1 LPRFCIKNDS
11 LFIEN
16 QVMDY
21 ASCPPGFF
29 QLLQNMRTLLLVLF
43 GFCCCFPDTHLSAQP
58 DSAAAPIIAEF
69 MPYFPGCADLPQGS
83 QQKRDCSN
91 ENLVAFI
98 SDYLEYPEAAKKQGV
113 EGTVYVR
120 FAIDTDGKVYAARI
134 ARDIGAGCGL
144 EALRIV
150 QNMPRW
156 EPALQAGEPVMVEL
170 TLPVKFSIKD
180 DNAETGATYTLHW
193 GDLRGDKVTKHD
205 LINSLKKPFL
215 VRDEMGNALDI
226 NEIAFAYRRN
236 KKQREATG
244 RGAMTYEME
253 KIVRRVKPGGSFVML
268 ATVQKGPRFVVVERA
283 FEIVK

>member
-1 LPRFCIKNDS
+1 MESR
-11 LFIEN
+11 
-16 QVMDY
+16 
-21 ASCPPGFF
+21 PPCFF
-29 QLLQNMRTLLLVLF
+29 STAPNMKTLLLVLLIG
-43 GFCCCFPDTHLSAQP
+43 GFCFPDLRLQAQP
-58 DSAAAPIIAEF
+58 DSAAAPVIAEF

-83 QQKRDCSN
+83 KEKRNCSN

-98 SDYLEYPEAAKKQGV
+98 ADYLEYPEAAKKKGV
-113 EGTVYVR
+113 EGTVYVS
-120 FAIDTDGKVYAARI
+120 FAVDEDGKVYAPRI
-134 ARDIGAGCGL
+134 MRDIGEGCGL
-144 EALRIV
+144 EAMRIV

-156 EPALQAGEPVMVEL
+156 EPALQDGKPVMVEL

-180 DNAETGATYTLHW
+180 DNAEAGATYTLHW

-215 VRDEMGNALDI
+215 VRDEMGNPLDI

-236 KKQREATG
+236 KKQREAVG